1 MNIEITFPGGDRVDA
16 AIRGNTV
23 STDQDGTAP
32 SPFDLFL
39 ASIGTCAGIYVSR
52 FCRQRGIDP
61 REVRIA
67 QRMFADPGSGMVKR
81 IELEIRL
88 PAGFPER
95 YREAVMRAAG
105 LCSVKKHLERPP
117 VIEVRTL
124 VPTISTP

>member
-1 MNIEITFPGGDRVDA
+1 MSIEITFPGGDRVDA
-16 AIRGNTV
+16 MVRGHIV
-23 STDQDGTAP
+23 STHQDDTAV

-52 FCRQRGIDP
+52 FCRQRGIDT
-61 REVRIA
+61 RDLRIE
-67 QRMFADPGSGMVKR
+67 QRMFDDPGSGMVKR

-88 PAGFPER
+88 PAGFPQR
-95 YREAVMRAAG
+95 YREAVMRAAE
-105 LCSVKKHLERPP
+105 LCAVKKHLDRPP

>member
-1 MNIEITFPGGDRVDA
+1 MNLSITFPGGDRVDA
-16 AIRGNTV
+16 AVHGHTV

-39 ASIGTCAGIYVSR
+39 SSIGTCAGIYVSR

-61 REVRIA
+61 REVRIE

-95 YREAVMRAAG
+95 YREAVLRAAG

-117 VIEVRTL
+117 AIEVRTV